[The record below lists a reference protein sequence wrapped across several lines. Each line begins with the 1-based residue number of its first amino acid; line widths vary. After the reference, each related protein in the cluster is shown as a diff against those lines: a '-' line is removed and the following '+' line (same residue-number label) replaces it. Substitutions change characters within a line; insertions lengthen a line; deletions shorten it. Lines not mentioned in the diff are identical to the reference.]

1 MIGTF
6 KLPQTETYV
15 DRVAHRFILR
25 VITDS
30 GVTYDEPNLK
40 AILTDLNNDSLLS
53 SASLVLAPSSYKAT
67 KLYSALPESGVGD
80 FTVSRNSIATR
91 VNKSGLIETVGVNV
105 PRIDYSDGTPSLLV
119 EPQSTNLLTYSED
132 FSNASWSKTRFV
144 TPG

>member
-6 KLPQTETYV
+6 KLPQSETYV

-80 FTVSRNSIATR
+80 PMNSAPSDPSIIEYGHLSEGAPSKNEYGLFIINTKPNHRRIAMIYQKLIRTILVS
-91 VNKSGLIETVGVNV
+91 
-105 PRIDYSDGTPSLLV
+105 
-119 EPQSTNLLTYSED
+119 
-132 FSNASWSKTRFV
+132 
-144 TPG
+144 